1 MDIYLDYYG
10 TWYFTHKLVSNE
22 VVQSGTTSYIYD
34 SNAKFTNYM
43 YVNSYQVVKIDL
55 HLSRDFD
62 RYTFYNPG
70 NFLTSNPNPGQVI
83 KTASTGQSS
92 LIQMLI
98 ILCLLSQI
106 GGLHSFMY
114 SLLSTVIETFN
125 KKMYQ
130 IEISNLLRFIKSNSN
145 SSAFEYNPS
154 EFNLG
159 QIGSKV
165 KPISDENQEANNM
178 KNGNKVKFI
187 ETIFSIATTQ
197 SQDLPEKGLIQNKI
211 LSEAKIL
218 KDSTLKLNQTLIFV
232 SLRF

>member
-1 MDIYLDYYG
+1 MDVYLDYYG
-10 TWYFTHKLVSNE
+10 ISYFTHKIVSNE

-34 SNAKFTNYM
+34 SNTKFTNYM
-43 YVNSYQVVKIDL
+43 YENFYEVVRIDIY
-55 HLSRDFD
+55 LSRDFD

-106 GGLHSFMY
+106 GGLHSFVH
-114 SLLSTVIETFN
+114 SLISTVMETLN
-125 KKMYQ
+125 KKLFQ

-187 ETIFSIATTQ
+187 KSYF
-197 SQDLPEKGLIQNKI
+197 
-211 LSEAKIL
+211 
-218 KDSTLKLNQTLIFV
+218 
-232 SLRF
+232 

>member
-1 MDIYLDYYG
+1 MDVYLDYYG
-10 TWYFTHKLVSNE
+10 TWYFTHKLISNE

-43 YVNSYQVVKIDL
+43 YLNSYQVVKIDL
-55 HLSRDFD
+55 NLSKDFD

-70 NFLTSNPNPGQVI
+70 NFLTSNPNPGQLI
-83 KTASTGQSS
+83 KTASADQSG

-106 GGLHSFMY
+106 GGLHSFLH
-114 SLLSTVIETFN
+114 SLLSTVMENFN
-125 KKMYQ
+125 RKLFQ

-145 SSAFEYNPS
+145 SSAPEYNPS

-165 KPISDENQEANNM
+165 KPISDENQEANDMRNE
-178 KNGNKVKFI
+178 NKVKFI
-187 ETIFSIATTQ
+187 ETYF
-197 SQDLPEKGLIQNKI
+197 
-211 LSEAKIL
+211 
-218 KDSTLKLNQTLIFV
+218 
-232 SLRF
+232 